1 MGNARNARHRANHA
15 SALQASASFTPTGNE
30 SCTQAQWRWEV
41 PSPAVGRHYKATWQM
56 VWGYSPLTG
65 EWRTGSIIFVFICL
79 LRHLMIICL
88 PHCILAFLGSTMV
101 KNLPAGEEDAR
112 DAGSIPGSG
121 RSPGVGNDSQLQY
134 SWLKIPWTEEPGGLQ
149 SLALQKS
156 WTTERLSMA
165 RPWIFLLSFFC
176 RSFSPQAF
184 NSRFPGLILLYSSLF
199 AYIPFSSLCRLRA
212 VYTKGSPLSLL
223 ASSEL
228 HIHISLW
235 ITNRHLKLSMPF

>member
-1 MGNARNARHRANHA
+1 
-15 SALQASASFTPTGNE
+15 
-30 SCTQAQWRWEV
+30 
-41 PSPAVGRHYKATWQM
+41 M

-65 EWRTGSIIFVFICL
+65 EWRTGSIILVFICL
-79 LRHLMIICL
+79 PRHLTIICL
-88 PHCILAFLGSTMV
+88 PLWILAFLGSTMV
-101 KNLPAGEEDAR
+101 RNLPASEEDSR
-112 DAGSIPGSG
+112 DAGLIPGPG

-149 SLALQKS
+149 SLGLQKS
-156 WTTERLSMA
+156 WTTEWLSMA

-176 RSFSPQAF
+176 RSFFPQAF
-184 NSRFPGLILLYSSLF
+184 SSRSPGLILLYSSLF

-212 VYTKGSPLSLL
+212 LYTKDSPLSLQ

-228 HIHISLW
+228 HIHISFW